1 MNHVIIFAGGI
12 GSRMGSKTPKQFLEI
27 NSKPI
32 LIHTLEKFNFSD
44 FIDTITVVTIKE
56 YIETVKHLVTEFSIS
71 KVDAIIEGGDTAFS
85 SQFNGINYIYC
96 NYKNSNDVVL
106 IHDGVRPFINDDLI
120 KKCILNVMEK
130 GTAVTVSPAAET
142 IAVKSG
148 ESIEKT
154 LPRENCLIAR
164 APQCF
169 YLKDIYEAHLL
180 AKKNKKTYIDSASMF
195 LAQGRTLNPVMGP
208 DNNIKI
214 TTPYDY
220 ELAKLLLGDK
230 K

>member
-44 FIDTITVVTIKE
+44 FIDTITIVTIKE
-56 YIETVKHLVTEFSIS
+56 YIETVKHLVAKFSIS

-85 SQFNGINYIYC
+85 SQFNGVNYINC

-142 IAVKSG
+142 IAIKSG
-148 ESIEKT
+148 ASIEQT

-180 AKKNKKTYIDSASMF
+180 ARKNKKTYIDSASM
-195 LAQGRTLNPVMGP
+195 LLDQGKTLNPVMGP

-230 K
+230 